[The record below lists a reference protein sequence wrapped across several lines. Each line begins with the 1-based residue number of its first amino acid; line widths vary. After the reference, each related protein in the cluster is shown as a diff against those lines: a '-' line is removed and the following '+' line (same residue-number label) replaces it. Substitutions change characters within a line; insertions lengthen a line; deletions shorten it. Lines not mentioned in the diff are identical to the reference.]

1 VKEFCYKKSTMP
13 RKEKKGKDE
22 LIMKVVDRVERA
34 KEELEVKD
42 SLLAELYVSHI
53 AQRQTI
59 KTEFQVKRR
68 MLEQRHE
75 EESVRMDSEILK
87 IKAEMDVL
95 EAELAVLVSE
105 TEEEVVNNPDDGI
118 AIPSRSSEPD
128 FSSFSLPCPSCPVC
142 RTAMAPPTVILQCTN
157 GHLVCEPCHAKLHVT
172 TCRTCLGEYVGR
184 ALGLEQYLQ
193 SLFLD

>member
-1 VKEFCYKKSTMP
+1 MP
-13 RKEKKGKDE
+13 GKEKKRGED
-22 LIMKVVDRVERA
+22 LVMKVVDRVERA

-68 MLEQRHE
+68 ILEQRHE
-75 EESVRMDSEILK
+75 EESIRMESDILK
-87 IKAEMDVL
+87 IKADMDAL

-105 TEEEVVNNPDDGI
+105 TEEEVVNNSGEGV
-118 AIPSRSSEPD
+118 ALPSRSSEAD
-128 FSSFSLPCPSCPVC
+128 FSSFTLPCPSCPVC

-157 GHLVCEPCHAKLHVT
+157 GHLVCETCHAKLHVT

-184 ALGLEQYLQ
+184 ALGLEKYLQ

>member
-1 VKEFCYKKSTMP
+1 MP
-13 RKEKKGKDE
+13 RKERRPNED
-22 LIMKVVDRVERA
+22 LVSKVLERLERA

-53 AQRQTI
+53 SQRQTI
-59 KTEFQVKRR
+59 KTEYQVKRQV
-68 MLEQRHE
+68 LQQRHE
-75 EESVRMDSEILK
+75 EESVRMESDILK
-87 IKAEMDVL
+87 IKADMDVL

-105 TEEEVVNNPDDGI
+105 TEGEVVSKPDQDV
-118 AIPSRSSEPD
+118 AMPSRHSEPD
-128 FSSFSLPCPSCPVC
+128 FSSLSLPCPSCPVC
-142 RTAMAPPTVILQCTN
+142 RTAMAPPTVIMQCTN

>member
-1 VKEFCYKKSTMP
+1 
-13 RKEKKGKDE
+13 
-22 LIMKVVDRVERA
+22 MKVVDRVERA

-75 EESVRMDSEILK
+75 EESVRMESDILK

-95 EAELAVLVSE
+95 GAELAMLVSE
-105 TEEEVVNNPDDGI
+105 TEEEVVNNPGDGTVV
-118 AIPSRSSEPD
+118 PSRSSEPD
-128 FSSFSLPCPSCPVC
+128 FSFALPCPSCPVC
-142 RTAMAPPTVILQCTN
+142 RTAMAPPTIILQCTN

-172 TCRTCLGEYVGR
+172 TCRTCLGEYDGR